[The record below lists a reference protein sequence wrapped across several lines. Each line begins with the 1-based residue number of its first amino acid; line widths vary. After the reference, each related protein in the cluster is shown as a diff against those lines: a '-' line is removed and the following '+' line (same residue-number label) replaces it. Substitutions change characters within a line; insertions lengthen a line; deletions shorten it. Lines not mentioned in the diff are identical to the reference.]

1 MMDWAPA
8 DERFVDIPGIV
19 EIRWVSDDPD
29 YYHEP
34 IDLFDEQK
42 NGLPDYYGKK
52 DKQTTEQ
59 AWFTCNVCECDLKSV
74 VTLRAHCKGTQHV
87 RKALQKK
94 KEYRS
99 KLKKEGKAGDG
110 GASSQKFKTLFEWLE
125 ATSEAV
131 VGLKYITEYQ
141 SSRSSDSPMYHCSI
155 CDDIQGDAE
164 VMKNHILSLKH
175 RQSFLEKEAGSYL
188 VHQVEIQQAVAEYTQ
203 DYVRDY
209 REMQEVKD
217 DNIWR
222 EISNGTFRPRR
233 KRSRSPE
240 RERRDYRD
248 DDRRTKRERSWSP
261 KRPKPERRD
270 FYHHDDREWIGGR
283 EDRDRDQDRYDER
296 DDRRDRDRV
305 RYDDRERQ
313 YWDDRHRDSYS
324 SRRNEKRD
332 RDRGRHGDS
341 HSSPSVS
348 NPSGSDTSREK
359 SRSLE
364 NQNSHHRVKSEYCD
378 DDEIAEVSRSGNFEN
393 WSTARIKTS
402 RDDQDD
408 RSNGHQGSGVTER
421 VSSLEDDIWR
431 LHRRVARHVT
441 ENMKRYYEDSEDFD
455 PRLHKIR
462 DEEDFARIAKMLSH
476 DLRARIKESYE
487 AYNNGSLEGIS
498 LTGDH
503 VVFIE
508 TEVQRHFE
516 PLPVI
521 KTGSKRW

>member
-1 MMDWAPA
+1 MMDWAPS

-19 EIRWVSDDPD
+19 EIRWNSDDPD

-99 KLKKEGKAGDG
+99 KLKKEGKSDG
-110 GASSQKFKTLFEWLE
+110 GSASSRKFKTLFDWLE
-125 ATSEAV
+125 STSEAV

-164 VMKNHILSLKH
+164 FMKRHILSLKH
-175 RQSFLEKEAGSYL
+175 RQSFLEREAGCLL
-188 VHQVEIQQAVAEYTQ
+188 VHQVEIQQAVAEFTKDYT
-203 DYVRDY
+203 RDY

-217 DNIWR
+217 DKIWQ

-248 DDRRTKRERSWSP
+248 DDRRVKRERSWSP
-261 KRPKPERRD
+261 KRPKREQRD
-270 FYHHDDREWIGGR
+270 FYHHDDRELREGR
-283 EDRDRDQDRYDER
+283 EDRDRDREN
-296 DDRRDRDRV
+296 
-305 RYDDRERQ
+305 YDDRYGRGDRERDRHDDRELR
-313 YWDDRHRDSYS
+313 YRDDRHRDSNR
-324 SRRNEKRD
+324 SRQDDNRDRD
-332 RDRGRHGDS
+332 RDRGDSYSSSSVFHPSGTDTSSEKAGSQES
-341 HSSPSVS
+341 HS
-348 NPSGSDTSREK
+348 
-359 SRSLE
+359 
-364 NQNSHHRVKSEYCD
+364 SHHRVKSEYRD
-378 DDEIAEVSRSGNFEN
+378 DDDIAEVSRAGNFEN

-402 RDDQDD
+402 RDDQDERNID
-408 RSNGHQGSGVTER
+408 HRAVGVTER
-421 VSSLEDDIWR
+421 VSSLEDDISR
-431 LHRRVARHVT
+431 LHRRVAKHVM
-441 ENMKRYYEDSEDFD
+441 ENMQRYYQDSEEFN
-455 PRLHKIR
+455 PSLHKIR

-476 DLRARIKESYE
+476 DLRAKIKESYE

-503 VVFIE
+503 AVFIE

-516 PLPVI
+516 HLPVI

>member
-99 KLKKEGKAGDG
+99 KLKKEGKAGDA
-110 GASSQKFKTLFEWLE
+110 GASSQKFKTLFDWLE
-125 ATSEAV
+125 VTSEAV

-175 RQSFLEKEAGSYL
+175 RQSFLETEAGSYL
-188 VHQVEIQQAVAEYTQ
+188 VHQVEIQQAVAEYTK
-203 DYVRDY
+203 DYKRDY

-222 EISNGTFRPRR
+222 EISNGTFSPRR

-248 DDRRTKRERSWSP
+248 DERRIKRERSRSP
-261 KRPKPERRD
+261 KKPKRERGD
-270 FYHHDDREWIGGR
+270 FYHHDDREWRGGR
-283 EDRDRDQDRYDER
+283 EDRVRDSYDNREDRG
-296 DDRRDRDRV
+296 DRDRV
-305 RYDDRERQ
+305 QFDDRKRQ
-313 YWDDRHRDSYS
+313 NRDDRHRASYS
-324 SRRNEKRD
+324 SRRDDNRD

-341 HSSPSVS
+341 HSSQSVS
-348 NPSGSDTSREK
+348 KPSGSDTSREK
-359 SRSLE
+359 FRSLE
-364 NQNSHHRVKSEYCD
+364 SHNSQRVKCEYRD
-378 DDEIAEVSRSGNFEN
+378 DAEIAEVSRSGNFEN

-408 RSNGHQGSGVTER
+408 RSNDHQGFGMTER
-421 VSSLEDDIWR
+421 VSSLEDDISR
-431 LHRRVARHVT
+431 LHRRVAKHVT
-441 ENMKRYYEDSEDFD
+441 ENMKIYYQDSEDFD

-462 DEEDFARIAKMLSH
+462 DEEDFASIAKMLSH
-476 DLRARIKESYE
+476 DLRAKIKESYE

-498 LTGDH
+498 LTGDY

-521 KTGSKRW
+521 KTVSKRW